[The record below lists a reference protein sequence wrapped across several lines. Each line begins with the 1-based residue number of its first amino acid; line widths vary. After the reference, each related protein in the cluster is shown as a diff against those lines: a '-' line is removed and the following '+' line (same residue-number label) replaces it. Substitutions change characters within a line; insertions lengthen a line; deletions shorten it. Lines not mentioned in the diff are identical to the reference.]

1 MKHLL
6 IIISLFLVFS
16 SCEAQEKKRI
26 SEKKIKK
33 EYYEYYSK
41 PGLNAKVK
49 HIEDLKYEGSEERQY
64 DLHGNII
71 KKIYS
76 SKTVIRYLYDNEQ
89 NLLREEIYNS
99 EDKLITKKNY
109 ERNNKN
115 KSLVTGQIQ
124 IRNKDTIS
132 NERNTY
138 DKNGNLIL
146 SEFIKNS
153 VWEKAF
159 AYEYDEKGRKVLKH
173 DYIIERYG
181 GYPKALY
188 KYDEFDNLIRTKE
201 LDSNN
206 NLIRSATYKYDERKN
221 KIEYILLSEPNKTVI
236 SKEFTT
242 YDTFDNIK
250 SISNNKNGEN
260 QQEYKYKYNEYGD
273 WIEKTFYYSG
283 YVDQYVKRK
292 IEY

>member
-6 IIISLFLVFS
+6 IVISFFLLFS
-16 SCEAQEKKRI
+16 SCQSQEKNKI
-26 SEKKIKK
+26 SEKRIKK
-33 EYYEYYSK
+33 EFYEYYSK
-41 PGLNAKVK
+41 PGLNAKIER
-49 HIEDLKYEGSEERQY
+49 IEDLKFEKSEERQY
-64 DLHGNII
+64 DMYGNII
-71 KKIYS
+71 KKTYS
-76 SKTVIRYLYDNEQ
+76 SKIVVKYLYDGDQ
-89 NLLREEIYNS
+89 NLLREEIYDS
-99 EDKLITKKNY
+99 EGGLTDQKIY

-159 AYEYDEKGRKVLKH
+159 AYEYDEKGRKVLEH
-173 DYIIERYG
+173 DYISERYG

-221 KIEYILLSEPNKTVI
+221 KIEYILFSEPNKTVI

-242 YDTFDNIK
+242 YDTFDNI
-250 SISNNKNGEN
+250 ISNNKDGKN

-273 WIEKTFYYSG
+273 WIEKTFYYYG